1 MDLKRSTDAEDY
13 NHSSLAPL
21 EDLDLDDNN
30 EDPSESKRQ
39 KRMQRNRESA
49 AISRERKRAHIEQLE
64 IRLSELSQIVA
75 TLRTENDALRSGH
88 LPSVGSAPMQVPT
101 ALVPA
106 PAELEESLLLMPCLH
121 SSDNDSES
129 NDGTDTLEFY
139 SSLEVFKLFS
149 KDLPSSLTLSAE
161 SPV

>member
-1 MDLKRSTDAEDY
+1 MRPTDTEY

-21 EDLDLDDNN
+21 GDLDLDDNN
-30 EDPSESKRQ
+30 EDPSESSKRQ

-49 AISRERKRAHIEQLE
+49 AISRERKRAYIEQLE
-64 IRLSELSQIVA
+64 IRLSELSQTVA

-88 LPSVGSAPMQVPT
+88 PLYSAGSAPMHVPT

-149 KDLPSSLTLSAE
+149 KEPPSSLMLSAE

>member
-1 MDLKRSTDAEDY
+1 MRPTDSEDY

-21 EDLDLDDNN
+21 GDLDLDDNN
-30 EDPSESKRQ
+30 EDPSESFKRQ

-49 AISRERKRAHIEQLE
+49 AISRERKRAYIEQLE
-64 IRLSELSQIVA
+64 IRLSELSQVVA
-75 TLRTENDALRSGH
+75 SLRTENDVLRSGH
-88 LPSVGSAPMQVPT
+88 PPSVGSAPMHVPT

-149 KDLPSSLTLSAE
+149 KEPPSSLMLSAE